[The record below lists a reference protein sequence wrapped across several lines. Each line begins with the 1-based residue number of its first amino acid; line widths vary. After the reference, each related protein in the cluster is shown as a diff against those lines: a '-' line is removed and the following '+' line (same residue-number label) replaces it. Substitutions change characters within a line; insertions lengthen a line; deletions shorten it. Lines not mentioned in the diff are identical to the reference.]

1 MGKFTGLI
9 PTLIHKAARQVTRG
23 PGVALLLLV
32 PLAGCQNPPASKPA
46 TPVLYLFPKSKPAP
60 ALDYSLTKAEKQA
73 ALRKLRQMRGE
84 LLYEVIVDRAGTVQ
98 KIRVVKRLAGE
109 DQDYYTIG
117 FMHRIK
123 DYRFSASTNPAP
135 YRTFFYPMQVNSTT
149 EFLGNE
155 VFLD

>member
-1 MGKFTGLI
+1 M
-9 PTLIHKAARQVTRG
+9 
-23 PGVALLLLV
+23 ALLLLV
-32 PLAGCQNPPASKPA
+32 LVAGCQNPTASEPAA
-46 TPVLYLFPKSKPAP
+46 AALYMFPKSKPATEP
-60 ALDYSLTKAEKQA
+60 QYSLSKGEKRT

-98 KIRVVKRLAGE
+98 KIRAVKRLEGE
-109 DQDYYTIG
+109 DQDYFTIG
-117 FMHRIK
+117 FMHRIR
-123 DYRFSASTNPAP
+123 DYQFSASTNSAP